1 MWTVKEDPIRYY
13 EYEPKLCYR
22 TDKLYYDRSI
32 TTDQTGHNNRPD
44 A

>member
-1 MWTVKEDPIRYY
+1 MWTVKGDPAPYKC
-13 EYEPKLCYR
+13 ESKLCYR

-32 TTDQTGHNNRPD
+32 TTEQTSCNNRPY